1 MVLSPACVYLLI
13 DIVYGSWESVLVS
26 VSVLRVLAVDGTGCW
41 DGVGPSWGASY
52 RGGSLSDETSPSGL
66 YGGGGRSN
74 HGGRLASR
82 TACEYDGGESRE
94 TPDGYSVPDSSCRA

>member
-1 MVLSPACVYLLI
+1 M
-13 DIVYGSWESVLVS
+13 S
-26 VSVLRVLAVDGTGCW
+26 VSVLCVLAVDGTDCW

>member
-1 MVLSPACVYLLI
+1 MFLLALCRVYERWDSSLE
-13 DIVYGSWESVLVS
+13 ESVLDS
-26 VSVLRVLAVDGTGCW
+26 ESVLRVEAVDGTGCW
-41 DGVGPSWGASY
+41 GDTGLSWEASY

-66 YGGGGRSN
+66 YGGGGKSN

-94 TPDGYSVPDSSCRA
+94 TPDG